1 MSPEMTAVYHII
13 DKATSYPYKDGGLII
28 HMNST
33 CGRMEKQGRLV
44 SDQHLV
50 VKYDR
55 LHRKTYLYFLDRL
68 LCRILLY
75 RVEICS
81 LPPTYVGYPQAK
93 YASAV
98 NTATYMFATTIP
110 PDITLLP
117 LCMSVL
123 Q

>member
-33 CGRMEKQGRLV
+33 CGRMEKQGR
-44 SDQHLV
+44 
-50 VKYDR
+50 
-55 LHRKTYLYFLDRL
+55 LYFLDRL

-110 PDITLLP
+110 PDITLVEYGLKYRAAHQV
-117 LCMSVL
+117 SEYTS
-123 Q
+123 